1 MEIGRRIKNLRAE
14 HNISQEQLS
23 EKIYVTRQTISSW
36 ENDKSYPDLNSL
48 IRMSEVFNITIDNL
62 VKGDII
68 KMKEIINQDDRK
80 KFSRESTKFTLLII
94 VMVVSAPILLHFLDK
109 IGIAIW
115 AVIAIIGMYYAF
127 KVEKLK
133 KEYDISSLKEIE
145 AFLQGEKLD
154 EIEVKVE
161 KAKSPYQ
168 TIILALLSAVL
179 AVAIFIVVIKLLK
192 YFNV

>member
-68 KMKEIINQDDRK
+68 KMKEKINQDDRK

-94 VMVVSAPILLHFLDK
+94 GMVVSAPILLFFLDK

>member
-68 KMKEIINQDDRK
+68 KMKEIINQEDRK

>member
-68 KMKEIINQDDRK
+68 KMKEIINQEDRK

-127 KVEKLK
+127 KVERLK
-133 KEYDISSLKEIE
+133 KKYDISSLKEIV
-145 AFLQGEKLD
+145 AFSQGEKLD

-161 KAKSPYQ
+161 KAKSTYQ
-168 TIILALLSAVL
+168 TMSLAVLSAVL
-179 AVAIFIVVIKLLK
+179 TGAIIILVIKLLE

>member
-1 MEIGRRIKNLRAE
+1 MEIGIRIKNLRAE
-14 HNISQEQLS
+14 YNISQEQLS

-80 KFSRESTKFTLLII
+80 KFSIESTKFTVLMI
-94 VMVVSAPILLHFLDK
+94 VMIVSAPILLHFLDK

>member
-36 ENDKSYPDLNSL
+36 ENDKSFPDLNSL

-133 KEYDISSLKEIE
+133 KEYDISSL
-145 AFLQGEKLD
+145 
-154 EIEVKVE
+154 
-161 KAKSPYQ
+161 
-168 TIILALLSAVL
+168 
-179 AVAIFIVVIKLLK
+179 
-192 YFNV
+192 

>member
-94 VMVVSAPILLHFLDK
+94 VMVVSAPILLQFLDK

>member
-68 KMKEIINQDDRK
+68 KMKEIINQEDRK

-127 KVEKLK
+127 KVERLK
-133 KEYDISSLKEIE
+133 KKYDISSLKEIV
-145 AFLQGEKLD
+145 AFSQGEKLD

-168 TIILALLSAVL
+168 TMSLAVLSAVL
-179 AVAIFIVVIKLLK
+179 TGAIIILVIKLLE